1 MREAIKSR
9 SIKGKGDAM
18 TMTTLMPFDVDK
30 FLDEALRGTNGSA
43 SWSPACNAYED
54 ERSYW
59 VQAALPGLHRED
71 IEIVVEDQVLTI
83 KGERKEEDSKDK
95 TYFVR
100 EFSRGS
106 FVRSFKLPNAADQ
119 AKVTATFQD
128 GVLTVELPK
137 REETKPRRI
146 AIA

>member
-1 MREAIKSR
+1 
-9 SIKGKGDAM
+9 M

-30 FLDEALRGTNGSA
+30 FLDEALRGANGSA
-43 SWSPACNAYED
+43 SWSPACNAYEN

-71 IEIVVEDQVLTI
+71 IEIVVEGQVLTI
-83 KGERKEEDSKDK
+83 KGERKEEALKDKDK

-106 FVRSFKLPNAADQ
+106 FVRSFKLPNTADQ
-119 AKVTATFQD
+119 TKVAATYQD

-146 AIA
+146 TIA

>member
-1 MREAIKSR
+1 
-9 SIKGKGDAM
+9 
-18 TMTTLMPFDVDK
+18 MPFDVDK
-30 FLDEALRGTNGSA
+30 FLDEALRGANGSA

-59 VQAALPGLHRED
+59 VQAALPGLQRED

-83 KGERKEEDSKDK
+83 KGERKEEAPKDR

-100 EFSRGS
+100 EFNRGS
-106 FVRSFKLPNAADQ
+106 FVRSFKLPNTADQ
-119 AKVTATFQD
+119 GKVAATYQD
-128 GVLTVELPK
+128 GVLMVEVPK

-146 AIA
+146 TIA

>member
-1 MREAIKSR
+1 
-9 SIKGKGDAM
+9 M
-18 TMTTLMPFDVDK
+18 TMTTFMPFDVDT
-30 FLDEALRGTNGSA
+30 FLEEALRAGDGSA

-59 VQAALPGLHRED
+59 VQAALPGLERKD
-71 IEIVVEDQVLTI
+71 IEIVVEDEVLTI
-83 KGERKEEDSKDK
+83 KGERKEDLSKDR

-100 EFSRGS
+100 EFNRGS
-106 FVRSFKLPNAADQ
+106 FVRSFKLPNTADQ
-119 AKVTATFQD
+119 TKVAATYQN

-146 AIA
+146 TIA

>member
-1 MREAIKSR
+1 
-9 SIKGKGDAM
+9 M

-30 FLDEALRGTNGSA
+30 FLDEALRAGNGTA

-59 VQAALPGLHRED
+59 VQVALPGLDRKD
-71 IEIVVEDQVLTI
+71 IEIVVEDEVLTI
-83 KGERKEEDSKDK
+83 KGERKKETSKER
-95 TYFVR
+95 TYFIH

-106 FVRSFKLPNAADQ
+106 FVRSFKLPNTADHTKVAA
-119 AKVTATFQD
+119 TYQD
-128 GVLTVELPK
+128 GILTVELPK

-146 AIA
+146 TIA

>member
-1 MREAIKSR
+1 
-9 SIKGKGDAM
+9 M

-30 FLDEALRGTNGSA
+30 FLDEALRGANGSA

-54 ERSYW
+54 DRSYW
-59 VQAALPGLHRED
+59 VQAALPGLQRED

-83 KGERKEEDSKDK
+83 KGERKEEAPKDR

-100 EFSRGS
+100 EFNRGS
-106 FVRSFKLPNAADQ
+106 FVRSFKLPNTADQ
-119 AKVTATFQD
+119 GKVAATYQD
-128 GVLTVELPK
+128 GVLMVEVPK

-146 AIA
+146 TIA

>member
-1 MREAIKSR
+1 
-9 SIKGKGDAM
+9 M
-18 TMTTLMPFDVDK
+18 TMTTFMPFDVDT
-30 FLDEALRGTNGSA
+30 FLEEALRAGNGSA

-59 VQAALPGLHRED
+59 VQAALPGLERKD
-71 IEIVVEDQVLTI
+71 IEIVVEDEVLTI
-83 KGERKEEDSKDK
+83 KGERKEDLSKDR

-100 EFSRGS
+100 EFNRGS
-106 FVRSFKLPNAADQ
+106 FVRSFKLPNTADQ
-119 AKVTATFQD
+119 TKVAATYQN

-146 AIA
+146 TIA

>member
-1 MREAIKSR
+1 
-9 SIKGKGDAM
+9 M

-30 FLDEALRGTNGSA
+30 FLDEALRGANGSA

-83 KGERKEEDSKDK
+83 KGERKEEAPKDR

-100 EFSRGS
+100 EFNRGS
-106 FVRSFKLPNAADQ
+106 FVRSFKLPNTADQ
-119 AKVTATFQD
+119 GKVAATYQD
-128 GVLTVELPK
+128 GVLMVEVPK

-146 AIA
+146 TIA

>member
-1 MREAIKSR
+1 
-9 SIKGKGDAM
+9 M

-59 VQAALPGLHRED
+59 VQAALPGLQREA

-83 KGERKEEDSKDK
+83 KGERKEEDAKDK

-119 AKVTATFQD
+119 AKVVATYQD

-146 AIA
+146 TIA

>member
-1 MREAIKSR
+1 
-9 SIKGKGDAM
+9 M

-43 SWSPACNAYED
+43 SWSPACNASED

-83 KGERKEEDSKDK
+83 KGERKEETAKEK

-100 EFSRGS
+100 EFHRGS
-106 FVRSFKLPNAADQ
+106 FVRSFKLPNTADQ
-119 AKVTATFQD
+119 SKVAATYQD
-128 GVLTVELPK
+128 GVLTVEVPK

-146 AIA
+146 TIA

>member
-1 MREAIKSR
+1 
-9 SIKGKGDAM
+9 M
-18 TMTTLMPFDVDK
+18 TMTTSMPFDVDK
-30 FLDEALRGTNGSA
+30 FLEEALHGTNGSA

-54 ERSYW
+54 DRSYW

-71 IEIVVEDQVLTI
+71 IEIVVEDHVLTI
-83 KGERKEEDSKDK
+83 KGERKEEAAKDK

-100 EFSRGS
+100 EFNRGA
-106 FVRSFKLPNAADQ
+106 FVRSFKLPNTADQ
-119 AKVTATFQD
+119 GKVAATYQD
-128 GVLTVELPK
+128 GVLTVEVPK

>member
-1 MREAIKSR
+1 
-9 SIKGKGDAM
+9 
-18 TMTTLMPFDVDK
+18 MTTFMPFDVDK
-30 FLDEALRGTNGSA
+30 FLDETLRGMNGSA

-59 VQAALPGLHRED
+59 VQVALPGLHREN

-83 KGERKEEDSKDK
+83 KGKRKEEASKDK
-95 TYFVR
+95 TYFVC

-106 FVRSFKLPNAADQ
+106 FVRSFKLPNTADQ
-119 AKVTATFQD
+119 TKVAAIYQD

>member
-1 MREAIKSR
+1 
-9 SIKGKGDAM
+9 M
-18 TMTTLMPFDVDK
+18 TMTTFMPFDVDK
-30 FLDEALRGTNGSA
+30 FLDEALRGANGNA
-43 SWSPACNAYED
+43 SRSPACNAYED

-83 KGERKEEDSKDK
+83 KGERKEEASKDK

-100 EFSRGS
+100 EFNRGS
-106 FVRSFKLPNAADQ
+106 FVRSFKLPTTADHTKVAA
-119 AKVTATFQD
+119 TYQD

-146 AIA
+146 TIA